1 MTPIPPQPTSPPPV
15 TSADLLRLTLEQYH
29 RMGETGVLTPDHRV
43 ELLDG
48 LLVSKPKKKPP
59 HAVATELTRTAL
71 AGVIPAGWSVRVQ
84 EPITLDDSETE
95 PDLALVPGSPRTY
108 VPRHPFPA
116 EVALVV
122 EVADTSLARD
132 RDWKKRIYARNGIA
146 AYWIVNLVDRV
157 LEVYA
162 DPSGPVLTPDYG
174 TAKFLSLTDRADVR
188 IGGTVAGTVA
198 VADLF
203 P

>member
-1 MTPIPPQPTSPPPV
+1 MTPTPPHPTSPPPV
-15 TSADLLRLTLEQYH
+15 TSADLLKLTVEQYH
-29 RMGETGVLTPDHRV
+29 RMGETGVLTPDDRV

-48 LLVSKPKKKPP
+48 LLVSKPMKKPS
-59 HAVATELTRTAL
+59 HVTATRRVRSALEAL
-71 AGVIPAGWSVRVQ
+71 ALTGMHVRTQ
-84 EPITLDDSETE
+84 DPITLDDSEPE
-95 PDLALVPGSPRTY
+95 PDVTLVHGAEADYTA
-108 VPRHPFPA
+108 RHPEPA
-116 EVALVV
+116 EVALVI

-146 AYWIVNLVDRV
+146 VYWIVNLVDRV

-174 TAKFLSLTDRADVR
+174 TAKFLSPTDRADVM

>member
-1 MTPIPPQPTSPPPV
+1 MAPTNPPPTSPPV
-15 TSADLLRLTLEQYH
+15 TPSDLLRLTLDQYH

-48 LLVSKPKKKPP
+48 LLVSKPMKKRP
-59 HAVATELTRTAL
+59 HVISARLVFDAL
-71 AGVIPAGWSVRVQ
+71 EAVIPAGWHVAAQ
-84 EPITLDDSETE
+84 DPITLDDSEPE
-95 PDLALVPGSPRTY
+95 PDVSVVRGDVRTY
-108 VPRHPFPA
+108 TSRHPTPA
-116 EVALVV
+116 DVALVV
-122 EVADTSLARD
+122 EVADSSLPRD
-132 RDWKKRIYARNGIA
+132 RDWKKRIYARNA
-146 AYWIVNLVDRV
+146 LAVYWIVNLVDRV

-174 TAKFLSLTDRADVR
+174 TAKFLTPADRADVT
-188 IGGTVAGTVA
+188 IGGAVTGSMA